1 MWLAILIDDL
11 HTDYG
16 LCELL
21 DMQWGWQREKNS
33 SMLMLY
39 MFTRSTTWPPLP
51 SHKHVLIDA
60 TPSYIIYIYIINRVC
75 SNRLSFTPSQV
86 PGFQMK
92 PVMKARGL
100 HIDMACLGGIRWYVP
115 IAATYIYIVTL
126 LQVMIALEPHRI
138 SLMSSWKDLKLG
150 TLVAIE

>member
-21 DMQWGWQREKNS
+21 DMQWGWQREKNLACWCFTCS
-33 SMLMLY
+33 HAVQHDHLCRPTNMRWSMQLHHIL
-39 MFTRSTTWPPLP
+39 
-51 SHKHVLIDA
+51 
-60 TPSYIIYIYIINRVC
+60 YIYIINRVC